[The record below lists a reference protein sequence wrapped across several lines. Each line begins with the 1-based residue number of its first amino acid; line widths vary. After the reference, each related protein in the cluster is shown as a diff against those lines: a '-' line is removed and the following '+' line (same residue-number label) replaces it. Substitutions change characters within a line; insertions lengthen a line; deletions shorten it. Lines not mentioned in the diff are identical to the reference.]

1 MSQQCTMAKPFL
13 KWAGGKRQL
22 IEEISSRFPSDL
34 QDHSTYIEPFVGGGA
49 VLFHVLEMKDFEN
62 VHIFDINPELTLCYE
77 VLKTSAPKV
86 WSKLKSM
93 IKKYPAHDSE
103 ERSKE
108 YYSIRQSWNKG
119 VSKINL
125 MSETKK
131 IQRVAQTIFLN
142 KTCYNG
148 LFRVNKKGEFN
159 VPIGSYKN
167 PSFPSKQE
175 LLEVQTALENVTIHL
190 GSFEQCEGFVDENT
204 FLYFDPPYRPL
215 SETSH
220 FVSYSKGQFDD
231 EDQKKLA
238 QFIQDVDEKD
248 AMFILSNSDPRNTIK
263 DDDFF
268 DNLYSEFSIDRVF
281 CNRAIN
287 SKAKKRGPVTEL
299 LIGNCW

>member
-1 MSQQCTMAKPFL
+1 MAKPFL

-22 IEEISSRFPSDL
+22 LDEISSRLPTGMEEYN
-34 QDHSTYIEPFVGGGA
+34 TYVEPFVGGGA
-49 VLFHVLEMKDFEN
+49 VLFHFLDKYEFDQ

-77 VLKTSAPKV
+77 MLKTSAPKV

-93 IKKYPAHDSE
+93 VKKYPPHDSN
-103 ERSKE
+103 ERSEE
-108 YYSIRQSWNKG
+108 YYSIRTSWNKG
-119 VSKINL
+119 VSKIHS

-131 IQRVAQTIFLN
+131 INRVAQTIFLN
-142 KTCYNG
+142 KTCFNG
-148 LFRVNKKGEFN
+148 LFRVNSKGEFN

-167 PSFPSKQE
+167 PSFPSEQD
-175 LLEVQTALENVTIHL
+175 LLEVQSALADVIIHL
-190 GSFEQCEGFVDENT
+190 GSFEQCEELIDQNT

-220 FVSYSKGQFDD
+220 FVSYSKDQFDD

-238 QFIQDVDEKD
+238 QFVQDVDQKG
-248 AMFILSNSDPRNTIK
+248 AKFILSNSDPKNTIE
-263 DDDFF
+263 DDNFF
-268 DNLYSEFSIDRVF
+268 DDLYDGFSIDRVL

-287 SKAKKRGPVTEL
+287 SKASKRGPVTEL

>member
-1 MSQQCTMAKPFL
+1 MAKPFL

-22 IEEISSRFPSDL
+22 LDEISSRFPDDFE
-34 QDHSTYIEPFVGGGA
+34 DHSTYVEPFVGGGA
-49 VLFHVLEMKDFEN
+49 VLFHLLEKKDFEN

-77 VLKTSAPKV
+77 MLKTSAPKV

-93 IKKYPAHDSE
+93 VKKYPPHDSN
-103 ERSKE
+103 ERSEE
-108 YYSIRQSWNKG
+108 YYSIRTSWNKG
-119 VSKINL
+119 VSKIHS

-131 IQRVAQTIFLN
+131 INRVAQTIFLN
-142 KTCYNG
+142 KTCFNG
-148 LFRVNKKGEFN
+148 LFRVNSKGEFN

-167 PSFPSKQE
+167 PSFPSEQD
-175 LLEVQTALENVTIHL
+175 LLEVQSALADVIIHL
-190 GSFEQCEGFVDENT
+190 GSFEQCEELIDQNT

-220 FVSYSKGQFDD
+220 FVSYSKDQFDD

-238 QFIQDVDEKD
+238 QFVQDVDQKG
-248 AMFILSNSDPRNTIK
+248 AKFILSNSDPKNTIE
-263 DDDFF
+263 DDNFF
-268 DNLYSEFSIDRVF
+268 DDLYDGFSIDRVL

-287 SKAKKRGPVTEL
+287 SKASKRGPVTEL

>member
-1 MSQQCTMAKPFL
+1 MAKPFL

-34 QDHSTYIEPFVGGGA
+34 QNYSTYIEPFVGGGA
-49 VLFHVLEMKDFEN
+49 VLFHLLENKDFEN

-77 VLKTSAPKV
+77 MLKTSAPKV

-93 IKKYPAHDSE
+93 IKKYPPYESK
-103 ERSKE
+103 ERSE
-108 YYSIRQSWNKG
+108 YYYSIRTSWNKN
-119 VSKINL
+119 VSKIHS

-131 IQRVAQTIFLN
+131 INRVAQTIFLN
-142 KTCYNG
+142 KTCFNG
-148 LFRVNKKGEFN
+148 LFRVNSKGEFN

-167 PSFPSKQE
+167 PSFPSEQD
-175 LLEVQTALENVTIHL
+175 LLEVYSALANVIIHL
-190 GSFEQCEGFVDENT
+190 GSFEQCEEFIDQNT

-220 FVSYSKGQFDD
+220 FVSYSKDQFDD

-238 QFIQDVDEKD
+238 QFVQDVDEKG
-248 AMFILSNSDPRNTIK
+248 AKFILSNSDPKNTIEG
-263 DDDFF
+263 DNFF
-268 DNLYSEFSIDRVF
+268 DDLYNRFSIDRVL

-287 SKAKKRGPVTEL
+287 SKASKRGPVTEL

>member
-1 MSQQCTMAKPFL
+1 MAKPFL

-22 IEEISSRFPSDL
+22 LDEISSRFPD
-34 QDHSTYIEPFVGGGA
+34 DFEDRSTYVEPFVGGGA
-49 VLFHVLEMKDFEN
+49 VLFHLLEKKDFEN

-77 VLKTSAPKV
+77 MLKTSAPKV

-93 IKKYPAHDSE
+93 VKKYPPHDSN
-103 ERSKE
+103 ERSEE
-108 YYSIRQSWNKG
+108 YYSIRTSWNKG
-119 VSKINL
+119 VSKIHS

-131 IQRVAQTIFLN
+131 INRVAQTIFLN
-142 KTCYNG
+142 KTCFNG
-148 LFRVNKKGEFN
+148 LFRVNSKGEFN

-167 PSFPSKQE
+167 PSFPSEQD
-175 LLEVQTALENVTIHL
+175 LLEVQSALADVIIHL
-190 GSFEQCEGFVDENT
+190 GSFEQCEEFIDQNT

-220 FVSYSKGQFDD
+220 FVSYSKDQFDD

-238 QFIQDVDEKD
+238 QFVQDVDQKG
-248 AMFILSNSDPRNTIK
+248 AKFILSNSDPKNTIE
-263 DDDFF
+263 DDNFF
-268 DNLYSEFSIDRVF
+268 DDLYDGFSIDRVL

-287 SKAKKRGPVTEL
+287 SKASKRGPVTEL